1 MKTKEDLQ
9 AMSHGELV
17 EYALEAQNNIII
29 ACDYQRKCIRLEDP
43 SLRIQIRY
51 WQHKRY
57 THKAFRPI
65 HGNQDC

>member
-29 ACDYQRKCIRLEDP
+29 ACDYQRKM
-43 SLRIQIRY
+43 
-51 WQHKRY
+51 
-57 THKAFRPI
+57 HKAGGDPFRHRHRI
-65 HGNQDC
+65 

>member
-29 ACDYQRKCIRLEDP
+29 ACDYQRNIRLEEIL
-43 SLRIQIRY
+43 SAIGIVY
-51 WQHKRY
+51 EAYKNEQH
-57 THKAFRPI
+57 
-65 HGNQDC
+65 

>member
-29 ACDYQRKCIRLEDP
+29 AWDYQRKCIEEILSAIGIVYEA
-43 SLRIQIRY
+43 Y
-51 WQHKRY
+51 KNEQH
-57 THKAFRPI
+57 
-65 HGNQDC
+65 

>member
-29 ACDYQRKCIRLEDP
+29 ACDYQRKCIRLEEIF
-43 SLRIQIRY
+43 SAIGIVY
-51 WQHKRY
+51 EAYKNEQH
-57 THKAFRPI
+57 
-65 HGNQDC
+65 